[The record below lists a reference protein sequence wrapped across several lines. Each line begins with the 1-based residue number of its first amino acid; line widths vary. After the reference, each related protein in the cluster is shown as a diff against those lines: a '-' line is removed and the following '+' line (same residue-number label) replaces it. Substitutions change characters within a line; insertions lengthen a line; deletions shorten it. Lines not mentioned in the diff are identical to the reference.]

1 MASYGGE
8 LSGLG
13 SAAVARKQLTRQV
26 FKVAVLSLA
35 VLGGL
40 VEWAALL
47 RARVSMQ
54 LMGLRRV

>member
-1 MASYGGE
+1 
-8 LSGLG
+8 
-13 SAAVARKQLTRQV
+13 VPRNQLTRQV

-47 RARVSMQ
+47 RVRVSMQ